1 MKSLYTATMTNT
13 GARKGKAASPDGNFV
28 LQMVT
33 PAEMGG
39 NPKDQGTNP
48 EQLFAA
54 TYSSCF
60 NGALQHILRQDKV
73 EYEGSTVTA
82 DVSLVEDPTDNGF
95 RIGAALTISVK
106 GIPLDKAKE
115 YAQKAHAFCPY
126 SKAIRGN
133 VDVEL
138 KVVE

>member
-1 MKSLYTATMTNT
+1 MKALYTATMINT
-13 GARKGKAASPDGNFV
+13 GARKGKATTPDGSFV

-39 NPKDQGTNP
+39 NPKDEGTNP

-60 NGALQHILRQDKV
+60 NGALQHVLRQDKV
-73 EYEGSTVTA
+73 PFESSTVTA
-82 DVSLVEDPTDNGF
+82 NVSLVEDPTDSGF
-95 RIGAALTISVK
+95 KIGAALTVSIK
-106 GIPLDKAKE
+106 GLPLSQAQE
-115 YAQKAHAFCPY
+115 YTMKAHAFCPY

-133 VDVEL
+133 VDVQIQ
-138 KVVE
+138 VVE

>member
-1 MKSLYTATMTNT
+1 MKTIYTATMINT
-13 GARKGKAASPDGNFV
+13 GARKGQAISPDGGFV

-60 NGALQHILRQDKV
+60 NGALQHILRQDKIQ
-73 EYEGSTVTA
+73 YEGSTVTA

-95 RIGAALTISVK
+95 KIGATLTVSIK
-106 GIPLDKAKE
+106 GLPIEQAKE
-115 YAQKAHAFCPY
+115 YTAKAHAFCPY

-133 VDVEL
+133 VDVQL
-138 KVVE
+138 NVVE